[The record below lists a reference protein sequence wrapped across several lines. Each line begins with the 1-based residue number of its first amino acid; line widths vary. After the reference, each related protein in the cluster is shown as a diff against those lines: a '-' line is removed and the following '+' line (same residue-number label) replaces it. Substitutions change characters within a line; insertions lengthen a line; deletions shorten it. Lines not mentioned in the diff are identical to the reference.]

1 MNIYNEVNFDDYMI
15 LFILLCFKILV
26 IEYLI
31 NYINF
36 RFFYINLIGIFFL
49 FIEFG
54 GINVCSYLV
63 VVKRKYVVLLMIIE
77 ICR

>member
-36 RFFYINLIGIFFL
+36 RFFYINLIGIFL
-49 FIEFG
+49 MFIEFG
-54 GINVCSYLV
+54 GIYVCIL
-63 VVKRKYVVLLMIIE
+63 
-77 ICR
+77 

>member
-1 MNIYNEVNFDDYMI
+1 MNIYNEVNFDEYMI
-15 LFILLCFKILV
+15 LFILLCLKFLV

-36 RFFYINLIGIFFL
+36 RFFYINLIGIFFM

-54 GINVCSYLV
+54 GINVCIL
-63 VVKRKYVVLLMIIE
+63 
-77 ICR
+77 

>member
-36 RFFYINLIGIFFL
+36 RFFYINLVGIFFL

-54 GINVCSYLV
+54 DINVCSYFFLC
-63 VVKRKYVVLLMIIE
+63 LLNSE
-77 ICR
+77 V

>member
-1 MNIYNEVNFDDYMI
+1 MNIYNEVNFDEYMI
-15 LFILLCFKILV
+15 LFILVCLKFLV

-49 FIEFG
+49 FIELG
-54 GINVCSYLV
+54 GINICCYFFLC
-63 VVKRKYVVLLMIIE
+63 LLNSE
-77 ICR
+77 V